1 MNKKPEVCVL
11 CKTTEDL
18 ENIPILILVDGFEI
32 YQANL
37 LLCED
42 CQSEIEIDIESAMEA
57 IAGRLG

>member
-18 ENIPILILVDGFEI
+18 ENIPILILVDGWEI

-37 LLCED
+37 LLCES
-42 CQSEIEIDIESAMEA
+42 CQLEVEDSLEIAMGM
-57 IAGRLG
+57 ILGG